1 MLLVIFVL
9 SAFLLVE
16 LKVVL
21 AMGGCLLVIFV
32 LSTFL
37 LVELEV
43 VIGGW
48 LYASHFIP
56 VRFSLD
62 LIEGCCL

>member
-1 MLLVIFVL
+1 MSGCLLVIFFL

-32 LSTFL
+32 LSAFL
-37 LVELEV
+37 LVDLEV
-43 VIGGW
+43 V
-48 LYASHFIP
+48 
-56 VRFSLD
+56 
-62 LIEGCCL
+62 